1 MYLIKEKDDY
11 QTQTKISPILSRDRW
26 EKSKELVVNVP
37 TFERLV
43 NIMFGR
49 TSSHTKTKVSGINLF
64 TTQVLELLANSIR
77 SAVQYICS

>member
-11 QTQTKISPILSRDRW
+11 QTQTKISSILSRDRW

-43 NIMFGR
+43 KIMFGR
-49 TSSHTKTKVSGINLF
+49 TSSHTRQKFQESIC
-64 TTQVLELLANSIR
+64 LLLK
-77 SAVQYICS
+77 C